1 MSKPKAK
8 TNSQSFIDPS
18 TLYITDEPFV
28 ESRPAYGSKYD
39 AIFSK
44 LPKNQRLVCATG
56 QAERVRHALRKWL
69 ARRGHEDA
77 VVRSKERCDDGKGG
91 VWWLDGERSGRPSR
105 VKTTFASTP
114 PAAPAPVTWTD
125 TSAAPVAPPAPGT
138 VAKASAAPG
147 SPFAILDRK
156 RKP

>member
-1 MSKPKAK
+1 MTKPKLNPNAP
-8 TNSQSFIDPS
+8 IDLS

-28 ESRPAYGSKYD
+28 EGRSAQVSKYET
-39 AIFSK
+39 IFSK
-44 LPKNQRLVCATG
+44 LPKNQRLVCPSGKAGRIG
-56 QAERVRHALRKWL
+56 QSLRDWL
-69 ARRGHEDA
+69 EKRGHEAA

-91 VWWLDGERSGRPSR
+91 VWWLEGERAARPIR
-105 VKTTFASTP
+105 VKTTFASVAP
-114 PAAPAPVTWTD
+114 MAKVSAAPAAPAPG
-125 TSAAPVAPPAPGT
+125 P

>member
-1 MSKPKAK
+1 MSKPKTKPNAAP
-8 TNSQSFIDPS
+8 IDPAS
-18 TLYITDEPFV
+18 LYITNEPFEEGRTV
-28 ESRPAYGSKYD
+28 QGSKFD
-39 AIFSK
+39 EIFSS

-56 QAERVRHALRKWL
+56 QAAGLSNQLRKWL
-69 ARRGHEDA
+69 ARRGHEAA

-91 VWWLDGERSGRPSR
+91 VWWLEGERAARPIR
-105 VKTTFASTP
+105 VKTTFASVAP
-114 PAAPAPVTWTD
+114 MAKVSAAPAAPAPG
-125 TSAAPVAPPAPGT
+125 P